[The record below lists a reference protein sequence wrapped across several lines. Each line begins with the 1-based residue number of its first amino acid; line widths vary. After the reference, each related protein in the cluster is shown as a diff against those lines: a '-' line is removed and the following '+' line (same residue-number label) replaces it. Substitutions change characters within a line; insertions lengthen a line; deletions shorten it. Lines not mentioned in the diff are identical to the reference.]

1 MRVPQKEYIIM
12 NSGRK
17 ETTAV
22 VAVKFLAKVT
32 LFFVFFINAK
42 AVHIS
47 AAQDSR
53 AVMSGAK
60 WPLPNGSIS
69 KYE

>member
-1 MRVPQKEYIIM
+1 M
-12 NSGRK
+12 NSGKK
-17 ETTAV
+17 EIIAV
-22 VAVKFLAKVT
+22 AAVKFLAKMT
-32 LFFVFFINAK
+32 LFFVCFIKAK